1 LIQSALYGH
10 SRSILWRDYLVPFP
24 PWLAQAIV
32 GVVGLVGTT
41 IVIAGRRAA
50 LGRWSQVLPTLLP
63 FFCCGGIGFVF
74 IYALSG
80 GYVRTGYLE
89 RLCPFVVF
97 FTDGL
102 LALGL
107 CASLALCW
115 QLFRATI
122 GSKRGY
128 LLKSLTCAATS
139 LAIAAMAVIWIF
151 VQAQYVRLQ
160 PPDKLAFLQLLREPE
175 FQGDGLVTNA
185 YALPFGYASGTWAH
199 GFLNFDDLLLPRTE
213 ALAKIPYLWLADREE
228 RNYLR
233 PSLYVCFQTY
243 PTFNMLFQKL
253 ANPDRV
259 RGCGPAEL
267 DKVFADARQM
277 GLKTQILARD
287 SDADQWAIVRLIW
300 PAVLQK

>member
-1 LIQSALYGH
+1 MGA
-10 SRSILWRDYLVPFP
+10 
-24 PWLAQAIV
+24 AIV
-32 GVVGLVGTT
+32 L
-41 IVIAGRRAA
+41 AGRRAA

-97 FTDGL
+97 FTDAL

-107 CASLALCW
+107 CASLAFCG
-115 QLFRATI
+115 QLFRALA

-128 LLKSLTCAATS
+128 LLRSLTCAVTS

-160 PPDKLAFLQLLREPE
+160 PPDKLAFLPLLREPA
-175 FQGDGLVTNA
+175 FKGAGLVTNA
-185 YALPFGYASGTWAH
+185 YAAPFGYVSGTWAY
-199 GFLNFDDLLLPRTE
+199 GFLNFNDLLLPPTE
-213 ALAKIPYLWLADREE
+213 ALAKIPYMWLADREK
-228 RNYLR
+228 NDYLR

-243 PTFNMLFQKL
+243 PTFDTLFQKL
-253 ANPDRV
+253 ADPDGI
-259 RGCGPAEL
+259 RGCGSAEL
-267 DKVFADARQM
+267 EKLFADAKKM
-277 GLKTQILARD
+277 GLRD
-287 SDADQWAIVRLIW
+287 SDSRARFGRRPVGDRKAHLADGLEEVIGPLEGKARALGIKAMGFVRRGRQ
-300 PAVLQK
+300 ASS